1 MVERLLWGLRY
12 EDAAELIQRG
22 LALLG
27 KRESVDRCRLLAW
40 TGLTLSVAGYY
51 SAGDTVLRRA
61 LAMAERIGD
70 ANVLGSAQLG
80 TAVHHFCYAQMR
92 EAAECGVKG
101 TDLLRRAGN
110 LWDLTQGSIFV
121 GYALL
126 DVGRLDES
134 LNLLREGGLL
144 AKRLGSSASSYEFY
158 LALLREGDIDACE
171 SHGRAGLERA
181 QAGEDHASTWT
192 DVAVLG
198 TAQFWR
204 GRWRE
209 ALDTFA
215 QAAKLAPSGALAGIA
230 EASILLA
237 SAYAGDRETALAILQ
252 REGLGAPR
260 ERAGRPA
267 SSPLL
272 MVRAARASGLGV
284 SGLLGVIR
292 ESRAMKRRS
301 SMPRRGRPNTLGSW
315 TMLFAAAEAL
325 TVVDERAEA
334 AKLYPLVLEGVQLG
348 NLFRGIDFRL
358 VDTVAG
364 IAAGAGQQWD
374 KAEEHFRKAIRRTEE
389 LPHIIEQ
396 PEARRCSRRSRDS
409 PPPVERGNR
418 DVPSHRH
425 AEARRDGGES
435 LARCPELLVA
445 SNLTRLVQ
453 MIVLACLRAITS
465 SGRAT
470 EAQCPCSLQDDC
482 SPTGGSS
489 RRRGLRSRCG
499 CMR

>member
-1 MVERLLWGLRY
+1 DALRNYDTAFSLQPTGELAARADLLYKRGLTRRSLSRRWDEALADWREATGIYERLGDKQTAGRIFAAMVERLLWGLRY

-51 SAGDTVLRRA
+51 SGGDTVLRRA
-61 LAMAERIGD
+61 LAIAERIGD

-171 SHGRAGLERA
+171 NHGRAGLERA

-209 ALDTFA
+209 ALD
-215 QAAKLAPSGALAGIA
+215 
-230 EASILLA
+230 
-237 SAYAGDRETALAILQ
+237 
-252 REGLGAPR
+252 
-260 ERAGRPA
+260 
-267 SSPLL
+267 
-272 MVRAARASGLGV
+272 
-284 SGLLGVIR
+284 
-292 ESRAMKRRS
+292 
-301 SMPRRGRPNTLGSW
+301 
-315 TMLFAAAEAL
+315 
-325 TVVDERAEA
+325 
-334 AKLYPLVLEGVQLG
+334 
-348 NLFRGIDFRL
+348 
-358 VDTVAG
+358 
-364 IAAGAGQQWD
+364 
-374 KAEEHFRKAIRRTEE
+374 
-389 LPHIIEQ
+389 
-396 PEARRCSRRSRDS
+396 
-409 PPPVERGNR
+409 
-418 DVPSHRH
+418 
-425 AEARRDGGES
+425 
-435 LARCPELLVA
+435 
-445 SNLTRLVQ
+445 
-453 MIVLACLRAITS
+453 
-465 SGRAT
+465 
-470 EAQCPCSLQDDC
+470 
-482 SPTGGSS
+482 
-489 RRRGLRSRCG
+489 
-499 CMR
+499 